1 MLQAL
6 PCVNLRGN
14 NIVIIKNII
23 ENWEAISMLF
33 IGTGGGGWLG
43 WIFNSKL
50 KKVEFHS
57 KAFKINSE
65 MIDAIKCD
73 FEDRVKFLQ
82 ELNAE
87 LILNSTELKEIIKE
101 QRDYILFLKK
111 DNANFCQK
119 KT

>member
-1 MLQAL
+1 M
-6 PCVNLRGN
+6 
-14 NIVIIKNII
+14 IIKNII
-23 ENWEAISMLF
+23 ENWEAISMIC
-33 IGTGGGGWLG
+33 IGTGSGGWLG
-43 WIFNSKL
+43 WVFNSKL

-73 FEDRVKFLQ
+73 FEDRIKFLQ

-87 LILNSTELKEIIKE
+87 LTLNSKELKQIIKE
-101 QRDYILFLKK
+101 QRDYISLLKK
-111 DNANFCQK
+111 DSANFCQK

>member
-1 MLQAL
+1 
-6 PCVNLRGN
+6 
-14 NIVIIKNII
+14 
-23 ENWEAISMLF
+23 MLF

-57 KAFKINSE
+57 KTFKINSE

-82 ELNAE
+82 GLNAE
-87 LILNSTELKEIIKE
+87 LILNSEELKKTIKE

-111 DNANFCQK
+111 DSANFCQK
-119 KT
+119 KN